1 LVAVLL
7 IVRSYAR
14 RPGRFAV
21 GMLAGLLVVGI
32 YLALPNLDNE
42 ENRVRRVNL
51 HQLIENDK
59 PTANEDV
66 R

>member
-1 LVAVLL
+1 
-7 IVRSYAR
+7 VRSYAR